1 MVAAGHRM
9 AGLASVAW
17 AFCYAAILTA
27 VPRARPALAASPPPP
42 PPPPVVCVGEDISL
56 QELADEGC
64 EIVQGSV
71 LISGIGAGQTDG
83 GTVSN
88 ALLAQVTG
96 DFTISGST
104 NGGLVVLDFSTLES
118 VGGALVS
125 NDQSTSPLQ
134 VVSFDALTT
143 VGDTL
148 EFSFNSDLQNLGLT
162 ALANVGGPFTVN
174 NNAALA
180 TLDLPQLSTVG
191 GALSLTNGLDEVSA
205 SALESVGGNFQ
216 VQNTQ
221 IASLEFDALASVG
234 LTVDVQDNADL
245 VTFALP
251 ALTSAGSLSISD
263 LASLSQLELGS
274 LQTINSGASF
284 IGADTIAQ
292 IELPQLQ
299 QIGGDLVVAN
309 NLALETFSA
318 SQLQTIGNDMTIT
331 GNPALAMLDMPQLED
346 VNNILTITSMGG
358 SAGEVDLSAL
368 GSVENGITLE
378 NNPGLVSVDLGSLNN
393 VAGDLLCSDN
403 AALAQID
410 LAALTSVNGNLIFTQ
425 NANLPQLNIDELSSV
440 QQSFSLES
448 NAQLQAVSSGSLQSI
463 GGGFV
468 VTNCDALA
476 ALALPAL
483 ASVSGSVGFVVSS
496 NSALQDLSGGTSQLD
511 IGGPLNVTENGELA
525 TLSLSCATV
534 GANVSVTSNA
544 VLENATLAGL
554 QSVGGVLDVLSNPR
568 LSTLDVRSLA
578 SVGGSIRVEGNG
590 ADAAA
595 DSAATPGSCTVGAS
609 SGADV
614 GGAVSVESNEA
625 FAELRLGIRTT
636 ADDFI
641 VQDNDKLG
649 DGTYVTGLRLVMG
662 MLIVQ
667 RNVAMGLLEVSLP
680 AVSMSGDEQ
689 PANITGNVTI
699 FLNAAM
705 VSASFGN
712 NDNPSTL
719 VIGGAVSVTDNVLL
733 DTLLMATLTHVGAVG
748 VLCERNA
755 LAALRMDRLSRVV
768 GPEGVLVRN
777 NTIVPSQNNTAATA
791 GDAVIGRSLETD
803 FDVVVEES
811 HRFRT
816 AFLSVAFV
824 AGSVRV
830 QNNGDLSG
838 GCAVVSVVNITGNLT
853 IRDNNWLERVQALQ
867 TPLAVVLVRGV
878 GVDRDDQAIS
888 DPIGEIGGHV
898 NVSNNTVVA
907 SFSMAGIVAVG
918 QEFAVIDN
926 ESLQNVTARSLSTVG
941 AYLWVQFNPVL
952 DTLLIGDLLD
962 AGRDVNVTENGD
974 GSSGRPLRAAGVVDF
989 GQLDTVG
996 LDVEGEGFDLVRSD
1010 SFETLDIAKIRL
1022 CGIGGGSD
1030 FRVVQ
1035 NMQLAGTLYV
1045 EAFERSDTI
1054 LVHQNPVLEHMLIQ
1068 GANLSLPLVDSV
1080 RVTENAE
1087 LLDIAVL
1094 GLENVAGEYYVNDN
1108 GLLEEALF
1116 QMWRPPP
1123 PPPPPMPTAS
1133 PSGAPT
1139 SISTPAPA
1147 EAPTVFP
1154 PVFPPVLPPVRPPVL
1169 PPTGAPTNSPTAVP
1183 TTAAPVLSPA
1193 SIPTGA
1199 PTSAPLTSPS
1209 ATSASPEASPT
1220 TSPTGVSV
1228 SPSAAMSPTGSPTS
1242 APAEPPGLVPT
1253 ELPTSS
1259 PAAPVPVP
1267 APGPIPAPEGPLT
1280 PSPAAQP
1287 TEASPTSAPAEPPG
1301 VMPTEPPTSSPAAP
1315 EPAPGEP

>member
-1 MVAAGHRM
+1 V
-9 AGLASVAW
+9 
-17 AFCYAAILTA
+17 
-27 VPRARPALAASPPPP
+27 
-42 PPPPVVCVGEDISL
+42 
-56 QELADEGC
+56 
-64 EIVQGSV
+64 
-71 LISGIGAGQTDG
+71 
-83 GTVSN
+83 
-88 ALLAQVTG
+88 
-96 DFTISGST
+96 
-104 NGGLVVLDFSTLES
+104 
-118 VGGALVS
+118 
-125 NDQSTSPLQ
+125 
-134 VVSFDALTT
+134 
-143 VGDTL
+143 
-148 EFSFNSDLQNLGLT
+148 
-162 ALANVGGPFTVN
+162 
-174 NNAALA
+174 
-180 TLDLPQLSTVG
+180 
-191 GALSLTNGLDEVSA
+191 
-205 SALESVGGNFQ
+205 
-216 VQNTQ
+216 
-221 IASLEFDALASVG
+221 
-234 LTVDVQDNADL
+234 
-245 VTFALP
+245 
-251 ALTSAGSLSISD
+251 
-263 LASLSQLELGS
+263 
-274 LQTINSGASF
+274 
-284 IGADTIAQ
+284 
-292 IELPQLQ
+292 
-299 QIGGDLVVAN
+299 
-309 NLALETFSA
+309 
-318 SQLQTIGNDMTIT
+318 
-331 GNPALAMLDMPQLED
+331 
-346 VNNILTITSMGG
+346 
-358 SAGEVDLSAL
+358 
-368 GSVENGITLE
+368 
-378 NNPGLVSVDLGSLNN
+378 
-393 VAGDLLCSDN
+393 
-403 AALAQID
+403 
-410 LAALTSVNGNLIFTQ
+410 
-425 NANLPQLNIDELSSV
+425 
-440 QQSFSLES
+440 
-448 NAQLQAVSSGSLQSI
+448 
-463 GGGFV
+463 
-468 VTNCDALA
+468 
-476 ALALPAL
+476 
-483 ASVSGSVGFVVSS
+483 
-496 NSALQDLSGGTSQLD
+496 
-511 IGGPLNVTENGELA
+511 
-525 TLSLSCATV
+525 TV

-568 LSTLDVRSLA
+568 LLTLDVRSLA

-590 ADAAA
+590 ADAADDSA
-595 DSAATPGSCTVGAS
+595 ATPGSCTVGASSGADVGGAVSVESNEAFAELRLGIGTTEGAVEVLRNTGVSDGVFVSGVQAVGGSFDVLDNAIALLEVSLPVGGSQTRTIDGNVSVQNNTLMERATFEAAPFAVGGYVAVSNNPAATLLSLSCVTVGANVSVTSNAVLENATLAGLQSVGGVLDVLSNPRLLTLDVRSLASVGGSIRVEGNGADAADDSAATPGSCTVGAS

-680 AVSMSGDEQ
+680 AVSMNGNEQ

-755 LAALRMDRLSRVV
+755 LAVLRMDRLSRVV

-941 AYLWVQFNPVL
+941 AYVWVQFNPVL
-952 DTLLIGDLLD
+952 DTLLMGDLLD

-1087 LLDIAVL
+1087 LLDIAVI

-1108 GLLEEALF
+1108 SLLEEALF

-1133 PSGAPT
+1133 PSEAPT

-1193 SIPTGA
+1193 SMPTGA
-1199 PTSAPLTSPS
+1199 PTSAPSTSPS
-1209 ATSASPEASPT
+1209 ASSASPQASPT

-1228 SPSAAMSPTGSPTS
+1228 SPSATMSPTGSPTSAPSTSPSASSGSPQASPTSSPTGVSVSPSATMSPTGSPTS
-1242 APAEPPGLVPT
+1242 APAEPPGVVPT
-1253 ELPTSS
+1253 EPPTSS

-1301 VMPTEPPTSSPAAP
+1301 VVPTEPPTSSPAAP